1 MKKAVVF
8 VGSGAALATCA
19 AVAAARADG
28 YAVAVR
34 EVDPATLE
42 GGWLRRLWS
51 RRRLR
56 WAAAAGGGDALVCLV
71 ERPGDAAWAPWMAYA
86 AGDGLRPI
94 AVPARLKGVDNIAGV
109 RSGVAVYARL
119 ETAADV
125 ARTHRA
131 ALAEAEGLAIAAR
144 F

>member
-19 AVAAARADG
+19 AVTAARADG

-34 EVDPATLE
+34 EVDPATLG
-42 GGWLRRLWS
+42 GGWFRRFWS

-56 WAAAAGGGDALVCLV
+56 RAAAAGGGDALVCLV

-94 AVPARLKGVDNIAGV
+94 AVPARLKGVENTAGI
-109 RSGVAVYARL
+109 RSGVAVYTRL
-119 ETAADV
+119 ETASDI
-125 ARTHRA
+125 ARAHRA
-131 ALAEAEGLAIAAR
+131 AQAEVERLAVAAR
-144 F
+144 P